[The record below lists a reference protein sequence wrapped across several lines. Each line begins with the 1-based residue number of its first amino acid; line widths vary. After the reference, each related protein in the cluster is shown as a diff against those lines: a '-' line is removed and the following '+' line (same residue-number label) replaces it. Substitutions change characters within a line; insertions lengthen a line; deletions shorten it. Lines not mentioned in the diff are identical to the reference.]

1 MIVTRNWMGHG
12 SGKVMVAE
20 CKRAM
25 QSLIDMLDIVGPV
38 VLGRPSDA
46 VATRAFIRR
55 HIECMELVLFDGP
68 EAAFVDL
75 SVESHA

>member
-55 HIECMELVLFDGP
+55 HIECMELVPLLGNP
-68 EAAFVDL
+68 HENRAVL
-75 SVESHA
+75 